1 MREGRVNWVND
12 FLMQTKSMTSWA
24 GTNNL
29 VFVAATN
36 AHNILRKQSK
46 EVFNV
51 QVALHFP
58 NSLPTVRLPVLYSVN
73 PPCPPPEDGM
83 NSSVGLSHGNLN
95 NV

>member
-29 VFVAATN
+29 VFVATTN
-36 AHNILRKQSK
+36 AHNILRKQSQ

-58 NSLPTVRLPVLYSVN
+58 NSLPTSVHRQTSRIIFCQSPLVRHPRTGWTALWV
-73 PPCPPPEDGM
+73 
-83 NSSVGLSHGNLN
+83 
-95 NV
+95 